1 MIFITH
7 NFVSITHN
15 SKYVSPTIEKCVLH
29 HNSVFVS
36 INQFSDFWVMSYGN
50 WKHILGVFS
59 FHNSVFNG
67 ISINILTWWP
77 PFSMSCLILQA
88 ISFLS
93 FFLSFFF
100 HHFLFFSQATL
111 FSSYENFFFFD
122 VSFFL
127 SLLCTSPFFFFFF
140 FSSSQKFLVFAT
152 LHDWVRMGLDLD
164 LGFQNTNMNG
174 FQSAHSMNTVVVSQP
189 RPWTKILQWAGSLST
204 TFQIRS
210 ATSRCLSARHRRI
223 GFVSAHRRRRR
234 QLR

>member
-1 MIFITH
+1 MVAPIF
-7 NFVSITHN
+7 
-15 SKYVSPTIEKCVLH
+15 CVLSH
-29 HNSVFVS
+29 PSGHLF
-36 INQFSDFWVMSYGN
+36 
-50 WKHILGVFS
+50 
-59 FHNSVFNG
+59 
-67 ISINILTWWP
+67 
-77 PFSMSCLILQA
+77 
-88 ISFLS
+88 S

-100 HHFLFFSQATL
+100 FPPLPLLFPSHSLLFVWKFFFLRCKLFFVSAL
-111 FSSYENFFFFD
+111 HFS
-122 VSFFL
+122 
-127 SLLCTSPFFFFFF
+127 FFFFFF

-174 FQSAHSMNTVVVSQP
+174 FQNAYSMNTVVVSQP
-189 RPWTKILQWAGSLST
+189 RPWTKILQWAGSSST